1 MNNKTRKAQ
10 TKPVSAA
17 ASAAN
22 KQAGVAKSL
31 PVAAKPPKP
40 TQLLAKSS
48 EKAKPVKAKPV
59 KDKQVKDKQVKDK
72 PVKDKQVKE
81 KQVKEKQ
88 VKEKQVKEKQV
99 KEKRVRGSFSMPR
112 RDYALIAE
120 LKARSKQDSLNVKK
134 NELLR
139 AGLRS
144 LAGLSAEAL
153 RTTLSALEP
162 GAPVAGAKLRR
173 PGH

>member
-22 KQAGVAKSL
+22 KQTGVAKSV
-31 PVAAKPPKP
+31 PVVAKPRKP

-48 EKAKPVKAKPV
+48 DKAKPV
-59 KDKQVKDKQVKDK
+59 KDKSVKDKSVKDK
-72 PVKDKQVKE
+72 SVKD
-81 KQVKEKQ
+81 
-88 VKEKQVKEKQV
+88 
-99 KEKRVRGSFSMPR
+99 KRVRGSFSMPR
-112 RDYALIAE
+112 RDHALIAE
-120 LKARSKQDSLNVKK
+120 LKERSKQGGLNVKK

-139 AGLRS
+139 AGLRN

-153 RTTLSALEP
+153 RTALSALET

-173 PGH
+173 PGR